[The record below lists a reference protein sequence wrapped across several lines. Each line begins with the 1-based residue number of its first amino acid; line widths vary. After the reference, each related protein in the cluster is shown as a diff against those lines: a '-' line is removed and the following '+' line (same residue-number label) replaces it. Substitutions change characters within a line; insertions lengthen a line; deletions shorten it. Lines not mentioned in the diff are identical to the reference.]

1 MPTFVE
7 NLANHMAV
15 SATNTYDNIR
25 AKVRVIIDRQQMLVE
40 KINAQ
45 MAENEKLRS
54 ENENL
59 QKQLQRMKVDY
70 EFLTM
75 ASVIAHNREEVE
87 QTRAM
92 LAGLV
97 RDIDRCIAELSA
109 C

>member
-1 MPTFVE
+1 
-7 NLANHMAV
+7 MAE
-15 SATNTYDNIR
+15 SATNTYDSIR

-54 ENENL
+54 EIESL
-59 QKQLQRMKVDY
+59 QNQLQRMKVDY

-75 ASVIAHNREEVE
+75 ASVITHKREEVE

>member
-1 MPTFVE
+1 ME
-7 NLANHMAV
+7 NLANHMAGP
-15 SATNTYDNIR
+15 ATNTYDNIR
-25 AKVRVIIDRQQMLVE
+25 AKVRVIVDRQQMLVD

-45 MAENEKLRS
+45 MAENDRLRAEIDS
-54 ENENL
+54 L

-70 EFLTM
+70 EYLTM
-75 ASVIAHNREEVE
+75 ASVITHNREEVE
-87 QTRAM
+87 KTRSM